1 LESSPGLA
9 EVLAALVVPV
19 VPVAPVAL
27 VVAQELEVRV
37 KGSDAGSCK
46 AGRPCSAAD
55 GTSHRCCR

>member
-1 LESSPGLA
+1 M
-9 EVLAALVVPV
+9 LAALVVPV

>member
-9 EVLAALVVPV
+9 EVLAALVAPV
-19 VPVAPVAL
+19 VPVAL
-27 VVAQELEVRV
+27 VVVQELEVRV